1 MKQPQLINRLSLRR
15 QFDRRAESIAN
26 ADFLLREI
34 ERRAFERLDYIKL
47 QPQVILDV
55 GCGQGK
61 GTMKLAQRF
70 VQAQVIGMDQSPA
83 MIAGCQRRYQAPTA
97 TTNGLKSLANTVK
110 RWLPSAKQASPQPVG
125 QSIQWMCADSHQI
138 PLPDASVDLIWS
150 NCAMHWFADPR
161 EVIAQWRRIL
171 RPNGLLMFTSFGV
184 QTLQELSAL
193 GAVLPTFQDMHDIGD
208 QMQNQKFAEPVM
220 DMETLH
226 FTYQHAADVLRDVRA
241 IGGNAIGTN
250 AAVTSLNSASLG
262 GDSSV
267 GPTFAANHAK
277 GLRGRALKQQILA
290 NLVSVDC
297 LTFEIV
303 YGHAWA
309 PAQKRLP
316 EGYSPI
322 EFRPRG
328 G

>member
-15 QFDRRAESIAN
+15 QFDRRAESIAG

-61 GTMKLAQRF
+61 GTSALSQRF
-70 VQAQVIGMDQSPA
+70 HQAQVIGLDQSPA
-83 MIAGCQRRYQAPTA
+83 MIQLCESRQTA
-97 TTNGLKSLANTVK
+97 ARANTGSLSMGLASLSDSLK
-110 RWLPSAKQASPQPVG
+110 RWLPQSKSAQKAIEPGKPV
-125 QSIQWMCADSHQI
+125 QWICADTHQI

-161 EVIAQWRRIL
+161 EVIKQWRRIL
-171 RPNGLLMFTSFGV
+171 RPNGLLMFTCFGV
-184 QTLQELSAL
+184 QTLEQLAAL
-193 GAVLPTFQDMHDIGD
+193 GVVLPTFQDMHDIGD

-226 FTYQHAADVLRDVRA
+226 FTYTKGADILRDVRA
-241 IGGNAIGTN
+241 LGGNAITQ
-250 AAVTSLNSASLG
+250 TS
-262 GDSSV
+262 
-267 GPTFAANHAK
+267 F
-277 GLRGRALKQQILA
+277 GLRGRGFKKRVIDHLSK
-290 NLVSVDC
+290 VDR

-303 YGHAWA
+303 YGHAWT
-309 PAQKRLP
+309 PAQRLLP

-322 EFRPRG
+322 EFRPRES
-328 G
+328 

>member
-15 QFDRRAESIAN
+15 QFDRRAESIAG

-61 GTMKLAQRF
+61 GTLLLAQRF
-70 VQAQVIGMDQSPA
+70 AQAQVIGMDQSPA
-83 MIAGCQRRYQAPTA
+83 MIALCKQRHQRPNAA
-97 TTNGLKSLANTVK
+97 INRLKLLARTVK
-110 RWLPSAKQASPQPVG
+110 RWLPDQMQNQRTQNQTNVSSGDSMA

-161 EVIAQWRRIL
+161 EVIAQWRRVL

-184 QTLQELSAL
+184 QTLQELAAL

-220 DMETLH
+220 DMETLQ
-226 FTYQHAADVLRDVRA
+226 FTYRQAIDVLRDVRA
-241 IGGNAIGTN
+241 IGGNAIDRDPV
-250 AAVTSLNSASLG
+250 APRS
-262 GDSSV
+262 
-267 GPTFAANHAK
+267 K
-277 GLRGRALKQQILA
+277 GLHGRVLKRHILA
-290 NLVSVDC
+290 QLESVDR

-316 EGYSPI
+316 DGYSPI

-328 G
+328 N

>member
-61 GTMKLAQRF
+61 GTLALAQRF
-70 VQAQVIGMDQSPA
+70 HQARVIGLDQSPA
-83 MIAGCQRRYQAPTA
+83 MIESCERRHQTA
-97 TTNGLKSLANTVK
+97 TPANNSLAIKALTSLADRIK
-110 RWLPSAKQASPQPVG
+110 RWLPQSKPTIESKPSKDPKQPSQP
-125 QSIQWMCADSHQI
+125 IQWICADTHQI
-138 PLPDASVDLIWS
+138 PLPNASVDLIWS

-161 EVIAQWRRIL
+161 EAIKEWRRIL
-171 RPNGLLMFTSFGV
+171 RPNGLLMFTCFGV
-184 QTLQELSAL
+184 QTLEQLAAL
-193 GAVLPTFQDMHDIGD
+193 GVVLPTFQDMHDIGD

-226 FTYQHAADVLRDVRA
+226 FTYKQGADVLRDVRA
-241 IGGNAIGTN
+241 LGGNA
-250 AAVTSLNSASLG
+250 LY
-262 GDSSV
+262 
-267 GPTFAANHAK
+267 PTTQ
-277 GLRGRALKQQILA
+277 GLRGRGFKQRVIDQLS
-290 NLVSVDC
+290 LVDR

-303 YGHAWA
+303 YGHAWT
-309 PAQKRLP
+309 PAQRLLP
-316 EGYSPI
+316 DGYAPI

-328 G
+328 S